1 MFAAELT
8 WWTDL
13 QMINRIKA
21 QDKSM
26 LETMRAG
33 RERERRMRRR
43 EEEE

>member
-26 LETMRAG
+26 VETEG
-33 RERERRMRRR
+33 GKRERGGGGITRT
-43 EEEE
+43 

>member
-1 MFAAELT
+1 MFATELT

-26 LETMRAG
+26 LKTERAG
-33 RERERRMRRR
+33 RERE
-43 EEEE
+43 EEEEEEE